1 MRIYADLA
9 RVRMALT
16 RCPRALQG
24 TNGRH
29 LGIPPNGRRWGRRP
43 LDGDGQGHPL
53 TTRRFQIWRGTTGC
67 GTRCCEDSE
76 RVDDAG

>member
-29 LGIPPNGRRWGRRP
+29 LGIPPNGRRCV
-43 LDGDGQGHPL
+43 GDRL
-53 TTRRFQIWRGTTGC
+53 TATDRATL
-67 GTRCCEDSE
+67 
-76 RVDDAG
+76 DDAAFSDMARDNWLRDPVLRGLRAS